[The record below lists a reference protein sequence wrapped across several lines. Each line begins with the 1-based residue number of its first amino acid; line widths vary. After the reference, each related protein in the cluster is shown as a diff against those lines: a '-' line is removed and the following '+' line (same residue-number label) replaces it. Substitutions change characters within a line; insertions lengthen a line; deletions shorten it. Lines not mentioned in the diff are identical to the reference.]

1 MFSKSATKAIINI
14 LIAYLERPGSQ
25 SLTTT
30 SVPLKK
36 LVQALQPGDVLL
48 VEGKQKFSSAIKYLT
63 QSNWSHA
70 ALYIGEETIIEADL
84 KLGVIKANIDKYQDY
99 HTRICRPVAIS
110 DSELKIMIKFI
121 ENKEGFTYD
130 IKNIFDLA
138 KFLFPAP
145 PVPSRWKRKVLE
157 FGSQDSTKVICS
169 SIIAQAFQSIKY
181 PVLPMISC
189 IDGKEVYLTRHHTFF
204 TPSDF
209 DRSPY
214 FQIIKPTLVD
224 HFNYKEISWSHAQVP
239 LK

>member
-1 MFSKSATKAIINI
+1 MFLKSVTKSIINI
-14 LIAYLERPGSQ
+14 LIAYLERPSSQ

-30 SVPLKK
+30 SVTLKK
-36 LVQALQPGDVLL
+36 LTQALQPGDVLL

-70 ALYIGEETIIEADL
+70 ALYIGEGTIIEADL
-84 KLGVIKANIDKYQDY
+84 KLGVIKVNIDKYQDY

-138 KFLFPAP
+138 KYLLPAP

-157 FGSQDSTKVICS
+157 FGSQDTTKVICS
-169 SIIAQAFQSIKY
+169 SIIAQAFQYIKY
-181 PVLPMISC
+181 PVLPMINC
-189 IDGKEVYLTRHHTFF
+189 VEGKEVYLTRHHTFF

-224 HFNYKEISWSHAQVP
+224 RFDYKEIPWSRA
-239 LK
+239 